1 MPIPQARCLT
11 PEQVARR
18 LKLSDLSIL
27 AAAVEC
33 GSMARAAARLAM
45 SQPAVSES
53 IANLEAALGVRLVDR
68 SPRGIGATAHAQA
81 LLRRTRA
88 VFDELHQA
96 VREVRL
102 VDEPSAGEVRVAAGD
117 TTAAGLLPAA
127 IDRLSR
133 RHPSIGV
140 RVVQASP
147 EGTDFREL
155 RARSVDIALARLSGA
170 FAQDDLDVEAL
181 FDDPHWVVVGARSPW
196 MRRRRVA
203 LADLAGEPWLLASN
217 RVVRELI
224 AEAFAACGLPMPRE
238 AVTASSILL
247 RNHLLATGRFV
258 TVLPASVVRCN
269 ATRWSLK
276 RLPIELAVKPRSV
289 AMVTLRN
296 RTSSPAAALFAEHLR
311 AAART
316 IAPG

>member
-1 MPIPQARCLT
+1 MNRPLARCGSPRET
-11 PEQVARR
+11 PRPRDSCLRR
-18 LKLSDLSIL
+18 STG
-27 AAAVEC
+27 C
-33 GSMARAAARLAM
+33 RAA
-45 SQPAVSES
+45 SPAS
-53 IANLEAALGVRLVDR
+53 AYGWFRQA
-68 SPRGIGATAHAQA
+68 PRGPISASCEREASTSRWRGFRAPSH
-81 LLRRTRA
+81 RTTSTSRHFSTTPTGWSWA
-88 VFDELHQA
+88 
-96 VREVRL
+96 RE
-102 VDEPSAGEVRVAAGD
+102 AW
-117 TTAAGLLPAA
+117 T
-127 IDRLSR
+127 
-133 RHPSIGV
+133 
-140 RVVQASP
+140 
-147 EGTDFREL
+147 
-155 RARSVDIALARLSGA
+155 
-170 FAQDDLDVEAL
+170 
-181 FDDPHWVVVGARSPW
+181 
-196 MRRRRVA
+196 RRRRVA